1 MSIFLLFIF
10 FGGGGNNFI
19 NFNIQNLE
27 NKHGPYKP
35 FGLQNLFSRRL
46 HSRALWF
53 TLQWESFISRQG
65 EEAMMS
71 SMESLQLSD
80 AVHLCSVTQ
89 EQVSINQTQLVAAT
103 LSELVPIRA
112 AYLQAFSDQ
121 QKVAIHSRY
130 LMLKLLFSP
139 TLPANIYLWLKF
151 RTLIFFCNH
160 CKEIKKEMHLS

>member
-1 MSIFLLFIF
+1 MDPINPLACTTYLAGGYIVGPCDLHCNERAF
-10 FGGGGNNFI
+10 F
-19 NFNIQNLE
+19 
-27 NKHGPYKP
+27 
-35 FGLQNLFSRRL
+35 
-46 HSRALWF
+46 
-53 TLQWESFISRQG
+53 SRQG

-121 QKVAIHSRY
+121 HKVAIHSRY

-139 TLPANIYLWLKF
+139 TLPANICL
-151 RTLIFFCNH
+151 
-160 CKEIKKEMHLS
+160 